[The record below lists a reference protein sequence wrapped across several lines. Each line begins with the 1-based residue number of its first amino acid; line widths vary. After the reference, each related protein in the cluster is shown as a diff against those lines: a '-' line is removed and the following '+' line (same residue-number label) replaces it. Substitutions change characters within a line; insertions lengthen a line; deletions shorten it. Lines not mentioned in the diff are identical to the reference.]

1 MIEKLLL
8 LLFLLF
14 GIAYILLNFFSVGPL
29 VVVDFLSLLFLLSLM
44 QQSHMGFLVHFH
56 LHPHL
61 FLLLNFLVPSPL
73 RDDVAGLLPGLV
85 DFLISSILFLL
96 EEGDPIR

>member
-8 LLFLLF
+8 LLLLLLS
-14 GIAYILLNFFSVGPL
+14 IAYILLNFFSMGPL
-29 VVVDFLSLLFLLSLM
+29 VVVDFLSLLFLLRLV
-44 QQSHMGFLVHFH
+44 QQCHVSFLVHFH

-61 FLLLNFLVPSPL
+61 LFLLDLLVSSPL
-73 RDDVAGLLPGLV
+73 RDNISGLLTGLI

-96 EEGDPIR
+96 QK